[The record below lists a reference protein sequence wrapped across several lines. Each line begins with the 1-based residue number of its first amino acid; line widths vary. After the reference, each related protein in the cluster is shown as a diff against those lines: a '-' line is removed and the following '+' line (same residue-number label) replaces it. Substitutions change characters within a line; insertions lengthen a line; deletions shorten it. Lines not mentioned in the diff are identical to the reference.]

1 MLNQII
7 EKLIDKKDLSPE
19 DISLASKAIHNGEH
33 SFQVAAILVLLRSK
47 GETSEEIASFAKSMR
62 VNTLKVQTISPVL
75 DIVGTGGDRSN
86 TINISTGSAIL
97 AAACGIPVAKHGNR
111 SISSRCGSAD
121 VLEALGVAI
130 DLSPASVS
138 RSIDEIGIGFMF
150 APRFNPVLASLAN
163 VRKALKV
170 PTIFNVLGSLL
181 NPAKAD
187 FLLYGVNKPELV
199 GMMGGALKKMGVVR
213 ALVFH
218 GHGTD
223 ELTAIGPTR
232 VLEVTKEKMLNYVI
246 DPHDYGIAYCK
257 LQDLQGGS
265 SHENAL
271 LLREV
276 FLGKQG
282 AVADTLALNAGAS
295 LWIYGA
301 VASIAE
307 GVQMAFETLKKGEAS
322 RLLDQWIQLTQEFK
336 ERGDEK
342 YA

>member
-19 DISLASKAIHNGEH
+19 DILLASKAIHDGGH
-33 SFQVAAILVLLRSK
+33 PFQVAAILVLLRSK
-47 GETSEEIASFAKSMR
+47 GETSEEIASFAKSMQ
-62 VNTLKVQTISPVL
+62 VNTLAVRTKIPVL

-130 DLSPASVS
+130 DLSPAMVA
-138 RSIDEIGIGFMF
+138 RSIEKIGIGFMF
-150 APRFNPVLASLAN
+150 APRFNPALASLAT

-187 FLLYGVNKPELV
+187 FLLYGVNRPELV
-199 GMMGGALKKMGVVR
+199 GMLGEALQKMGVVR

-218 GHGTD
+218 GNGTD

-232 VLEVTKEKMLNYVI
+232 VLEVTKEKMREFAV
-246 DPHDYGIAYCK
+246 DPHDYGMSYCR

-265 SHENAL
+265 SEENAL

-282 AVADTLALNAGAS
+282 ALADTLALNAGAS
-295 LWIYGA
+295 LWIYGL
-301 VASIAE
+301 VTTIAE
-307 GVQMAFETLKKGEAS
+307 GVQMAFEALKRGDAS
-322 RLLDQWIQLTQEFK
+322 RLLDQWIQLTHELK
-336 ERGDEK
+336 EHGDEK